1 MSARRYIAVECPNV
15 CFTIRLSLSAIG
27 MPRSTTATSLACTPS
42 AKCVTKDR
50 SLLRSPGR
58 QIRVRVAHIP
68 YCLHIC
74 RPTEDPNEDP
84 TPIPLEEW
92 RAAVAVTEG
101 VRFFSDKTHVAT
113 VPTTGSSRSARTRA
127 MQRSFFRAMVN
138 GTQSFIG
145 TRARLHLT
153 HARIR
158 AVHQTRFGQQRS
170 LLLRAWAP

>member
-1 MSARRYIAVECPNV
+1 
-15 CFTIRLSLSAIG
+15 

-113 VPTTGSSRSARTRA
+113 VPTTGQVIKVSANEGDA
-127 MQRSFFRAMVN
+127 EVFFPSDGQWYPVFHWHEGSTAFNARQDPGGASNPVWAAAV
-138 GTQSFIG
+138 SLA
-145 TRARLHLT
+145 ARLG
-153 HARIR
+153 
-158 AVHQTRFGQQRS
+158 AVICGDEGEFYDLRTGQVIKT
-170 LLLRAWAP
+170 